1 MVPESPPASP
11 DPGAGK
17 APAAE
22 ASARPTAQAAAKP
35 AAPATPARKPR
46 PALGGTFLSGA
57 TGRLLP
63 ASVPM
68 RYFGAAV
75 VFHAL
80 AWAAL
85 LGGAGDWPGW
95 HGGPGWPLAA
105 LHLITLGTLL
115 CSAIGAS
122 LQLLPVA
129 TRQPVH
135 WPRVAGGLWWLYVPG
150 VALLTLGMGLAEP
163 GWMAIGGAAVI
174 AGLLVFGVL
183 LGFNLVGARG
193 MPGIVLHGWGALA
206 ALAAVLVSAS
216 ALLALWLGH
225 PLLDLGAARALHV
238 DSAAY
243 GLMGLL
249 ALGLSY
255 ILLPMFA
262 LGTIPPERKQLVAG
276 ATALVAV
283 LLAALAAFVDG
294 PLQGGLRIVAALL
307 GLVALGLHL
316 RLIRQVLATAMR
328 RDLGRSLLLMKLGWA
343 GAALSLL
350 LALAAAVAA
359 AAGLT
364 LPWLDRLFGV
374 VLIAGWLLSFLF
386 GILQRILPFLAS
398 MHAAKGQRRPPT
410 PSALTLDHAL
420 AWHTRAHGAA
430 LALLVVAA
438 LSDHALAAAAAG
450 AVGLAGALAFALFF
464 ATLLKRL
471 GHAHANAEEA
481 KKAATKAG

>member
-1 MVPESPPASP
+1 MSHQPP
-11 DPGAGK
+11 
-17 APAAE
+17 
-22 ASARPTAQAAAKP
+22 P
-35 AAPATPARKPR
+35 AAPAAAAAPARPGPARKPR

-57 TGRLLP
+57 QGRLLP

-75 VFHAL
+75 VFHVL

-85 LGGAGDWPGW
+85 LGGAGQWPGW

-150 VALLTLGMGLAEP
+150 VAILTLGMGLADP
-163 GWMAIGGAAVI
+163 TWMAIGGAAAI
-174 AGLLVFGVL
+174 TGLLVFGVL
-183 LGFNLVGARG
+183 LGANLIGARG
-193 MPGIVLHGWGALA
+193 MPGIVLHGWGALV
-206 ALAAVLVSAS
+206 ALAAVLVSAT

-238 DSAAY
+238 DAAAY

-262 LGTIPPERKQLVAG
+262 LGTIPGDRRQLAAG
-276 ATALVAV
+276 ATAVAAV
-283 LLAALAAFVDG
+283 VLAAVAAFLDG
-294 PLQGGLRIVAALL
+294 APQAWLRIAAALL
-307 GLVALGLHL
+307 GLLALALHL
-316 RLIRQVLATAMR
+316 RLLRQVLATAMR
-328 RDLGRSLLLMKLGWA
+328 RDLGRALLLMKLGWA
-343 GAALSLL
+343 GAGASLL

-359 AAGLT
+359 AAGHGW
-364 LPWLDRLFGV
+364 PGLDRLFGV
-374 VLIAGWLLSFLF
+374 ALIAGWLLSFLF

-398 MHAAKGQRRPPT
+398 MHAARGQRRPPT

-420 AWHTRAHGAA
+420 AWHTRAHCAA
-430 LALLVVAA
+430 LALLVLAA
-438 LSDHALAAAAAG
+438 LTDHALVAAAAG
-450 AVGLAGALAFALFF
+450 AVGLAGGLAFALFF

-471 GHAHANAEEA
+471 GHAAHPP
-481 KKAATKAG
+481 KAAS